1 MQIIIIIVVV
11 IIKLQDCQNIVTDP
25 SGGVNLLY
33 GDFGY
38 HYICNRCLILA
49 EKEPSPDGSSS
60 NIDKSD
66 NTLMPFVHYDQ
77 NDASVYNIENSAS
90 YENNNS
96 NNFENGLNNNSSL
109 DDMKIINCDFDDEV
123 MDETMDET
131 MMDESTDDVVI
142 DTKGDLD
149 VISMTNQS
157 SLDQPETTEG
167 EGGSNSTTSSKSY
180 IPVLKGCMTHNSPCK
195 VSYCGLW
202 GYNLDNLTKAFEF
215 KLQSTDSPGKD
226 KSSSY
231 PIDGTY
237 SGYFYVETGKRP
249 LKVPDV
255 LNLTFTRFKASPFS
269 ELIHKVSGSSKNK
282 YGNFNVEGELDLN
295 GELILYKYY
304 ASISTEGNLVKRRR
318 TNQSLVGKFRL
329 FSLPN
334 MIDINSSY
342 LSVGG
347 GGDGGD
353 GGKIKYLDLDWRDV
367 ATIIIVHLIVISE
380 GKTRFFSLKEIT
392 NCIIYNW

>member
-1 MQIIIIIVVV
+1 MTP
-11 IIKLQDCQNIVTDP
+11 QDCQNTATDP
-25 SGGVNLLY
+25 SGGINLLY

-38 HYICNRCLILA
+38 NYICNRCLILA
-49 EKEPSPDGSSS
+49 GKTHPPNEFSL

-77 NDASVYNIENSAS
+77 NDASAYDIENSTR
-90 YENNNS
+90 YENNKS
-96 NNFENGLNNNSSL
+96 NNFENVLNNNSSS
-109 DDMKIINCDFDDEV
+109 DDMKIIIYDFDDEV
-123 MDETMDET
+123 MDEAIDET
-131 MMDESTDDVVI
+131 MIDVDELTDEVGI

-149 VISMTNQS
+149 DISMKNQT
-157 SLDQPETTEG
+157 SLDQPETTESG
-167 EGGSNSTTSSKSY
+167 SNSSNSTTTSKNY
-180 IPVLKGCMTHNSPCK
+180 IPVLKGCMTHNSPGK
-195 VSYCGLW
+195 VSYSGLW
-202 GYNLDNLTKAFEF
+202 GYNLDSLTKTFEF
-215 KLQSTDSPGKD
+215 KLQSTNSPGKD
-226 KSSSY
+226 KSFSY
-231 PIDGTY
+231 PMDGTY

-269 ELIHKVSGSSKNK
+269 DLIYKVSGSSKNK
-282 YGNFNVEGELDLN
+282 FGNFNVEGELELN

-304 ASISTEGNLVKRRR
+304 ASISTESNLVKRKR

-329 FSLPN
+329 SSLPN

-342 LSVGG
+342 LSVGS
-347 GGDGGD
+347 
-353 GGKIKYLDLDWRDV
+353 GGKIKYLELDWRDV